1 VWQAIDVLRQKMPG
15 PWLAALAALAGLLV
29 LTVLVLPANAALA
42 QAASPAGAGCKGVTP
57 AVIPAQGVVTN
68 AAQTEGGHFWWRPA
82 GGGTCI
88 GTVVEDVVLTAA
100 APSRTLRVIVFDA
113 AEPGGL
119 TIAKMQVD
127 AGPGP
132 QSRAFAIHQ
141 VFAGLTAVCL
151 AATSPAVPSPDLPCF
166 QFGQPPPA
174 QQFTQ
179 GAGPAPAGVPQPQ
192 PWPPW
197 QQVPAHW

>member
-1 VWQAIDVLRQKMPG
+1 MPF
-15 PWLAALAALAGLLV
+15 PRLAALATVAGLFV
-29 LTVLVLPANAALA
+29 LTILVLPANGAIA
-42 QAASPAGAGCKGVTP
+42 QATSTASTGCNGVTP
-57 AVIPAQGVVTN
+57 AVIPAQGAITN
-68 AAQTEGGHFWWRPA
+68 PGQTEGGHFWWRLV

-88 GTVVEDVVLTAA
+88 GTVVENVVLTAA

-119 TIAKMQVD
+119 TIAKMQVS
-127 AGPGP
+127 AAPGP

-151 AATSPAVPSPDLPCF
+151 AATSSAVPSPDMPCF

-174 QQFTQ
+174 QQFAQ
-179 GAGPAPAGVPQPQ
+179 GAGSTQTGVQLQ
-192 PWPPW
+192 PWAPW